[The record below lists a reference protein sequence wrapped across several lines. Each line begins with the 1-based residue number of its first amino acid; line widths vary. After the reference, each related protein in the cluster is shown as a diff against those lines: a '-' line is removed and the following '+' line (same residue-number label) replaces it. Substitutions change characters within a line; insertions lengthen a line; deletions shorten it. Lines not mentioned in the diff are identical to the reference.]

1 MKGTSSTVAKGMG
14 LNLGMFAT
22 FDTVKEILNKEYP
35 QNTTAVSLIS
45 SMLGGAA
52 GTILSLPF
60 DNANTKM
67 QK

>member
-1 MKGTSSTVAKGMG
+1 MG

-22 FDTVKEILNKEYP
+22 FDTVKEILNEKYP
-35 QNTTAVSLIS
+35 GNPTIISLIS

-60 DNANTKM
+60 DNANTKLN
-67 QK
+67 K

>member
-1 MKGTSSTVAKGMG
+1 MKGTSPTVVKGMG

-22 FDTVKEILNKEYP
+22 FDTVKEILIEKYP
-35 QNTTAVSLIS
+35 ENATAVSLIS

>member
-1 MKGTSSTVAKGMG
+1 MKGTSPTVAKGMG

-22 FDTVKEILNKEYP
+22 FDTVKEILNEEYP
-35 QNTTAVSLIS
+35 GNTTSVSLIS

-67 QK
+67 

>member
-1 MKGTSSTVAKGMG
+1 MKGTSPTVVKGMG

-22 FDTVKEILNKEYP
+22 FDTVREILNEKYP
-35 QNTTAVSLIS
+35 ENATAVSLIS

-52 GTILSLPF
+52 GAILSLPF